1 MASDEL
7 DDRVVRLDEHR
18 TEPKPLDHFRE
29 AEKAL
34 AAARRELTRLK
45 TTGST
50 TGSHRDSSTATSTGS
65 RRSFMR

>member
-1 MASDEL
+1 MASDES

-18 TEPKPLDHFRE
+18 TEPKQLDHFRE

-45 TTGST
+45 LTLGTTGR
-50 TGSHRDSSTATSTGS
+50 GS
-65 RRSFMR
+65 